1 MQSYPPPSDQT
12 PPGGGSALPPPGGQT
27 PPPGSPPSL
36 PGYEQWARP
45 DPYTPMPGSPGIIPA
60 SPLTP
65 PPPPAS
71 GQTLWPTVSATGA
84 PVIQTLPPPTQAPR
98 RSLTWLWI
106 IALVVVFLAGLG
118 LGDVIGTLTATPK
131 ANSTTNRSAPSVST
145 TVSNTST
152 TATVAT
158 GSTATTSSP
167 TATPASSS
175 SSSTANSSGSVHH
188 KVGEAVTF
196 NNTWQITLNSVQTS
210 PGQGFDQPQA
220 GDQYL
225 LLDITLLNVSNDE
238 QEVAADFNF
247 TLRDTEGREI
257 QMAFVSFAS
266 PPPTG
271 KVEPQQKIRGTL
283 VYEVPQSQHDF
294 VLSFSDIMQSGQL
307 FWDIHV

>member
-1 MQSYPPPSDQT
+1 MQPYPPPDQT
-12 PPGGGSALPPPGGQT
+12 PPGGGSAPPPSAGQT
-27 PPPGSPPSL
+27 PPPGSSPSL

-45 DPYTPMPGSPGIIPA
+45 DPYTPMSGAPGIVPA

-65 PPPPAS
+65 PPPPGS
-71 GQTLWPTVSATGA
+71 GQTLWPTVPTAGV
-84 PVIQTLPPPTQAPR
+84 PVIQTPPSAAQASR
-98 RSLTWLWI
+98 RNLTWLWI

-118 LGDVIGTLTATPK
+118 LGDVIGTLTAAPK
-131 ANSTTNRSAPSVST
+131 ASSTTNRSAPSAST
-145 TVSNTST
+145 TVGNTST

-158 GSTATTSSP
+158 GNTTTGSSP
-167 TATPASSS
+167 TATPVSSS
-175 SSSTANSSGSVHH
+175 SSSTSSSSGSVHH
-188 KVGEAVTF
+188 KVGEAVNF

-210 PGQGFDQPQA
+210 PGQGFDQPKA

-225 LLDITLLNVSNDE
+225 LLDVTLQNVSNDE

-257 QMAFVSFAS
+257 QMAFVGFVS

-283 VYEVPQSQHDF
+283 AYEVPQSQHDF